1 MSEVKHI
8 ATIVEENGK
17 YRYFDKDGIELKN
30 GDIIRYESGREEKLY
45 LTADS
50 RLGTDATNSSW
61 IESGRAVPCEY
72 GIYPLEY
79 EEMKEIS
86 RVGQLKNTTQPDLM
100 IRKECQ
106 GNSSSRLAF
115 TLPQSSHTSIVA

>member
-17 YRYFDKDGIELKN
+17 YRYFDRNGIELKD
-30 GDIIRYESGREEKLY
+30 GDIICYE
-45 LTADS
+45 D
-50 RLGTDATNSSW
+50 
-61 IESGRAVPCEY
+61 GRAVPCEY

-86 RVGQLKNTTQPDLM
+86 RVD
-100 IRKECQ
+100 R
-106 GNSSSRLAF
+106 
-115 TLPQSSHTSIVA
+115 